1 MIVAEKERVR
11 SLSSGDVATGK
22 VSHAPMDGHT
32 PRYTIG
38 RLVNN
43 RNKKNK
49 VRMKV
54 ERDVGGMHYGSL
66 KGDSSGRVYDQ
77 YTFCNQME
85 LIIYC

>member
-22 VSHAPMDGHT
+22 VSHAPVDGHT
-32 PRYTIG
+32 PRYIIG

-49 VRMKV
+49 VSPKV
-54 ERDVGGMHYGSL
+54 ERDMGRVHYGSL
-66 KGDSSGRVYDQ
+66 KGDSSGR
-77 YTFCNQME
+77 
-85 LIIYC
+85 I